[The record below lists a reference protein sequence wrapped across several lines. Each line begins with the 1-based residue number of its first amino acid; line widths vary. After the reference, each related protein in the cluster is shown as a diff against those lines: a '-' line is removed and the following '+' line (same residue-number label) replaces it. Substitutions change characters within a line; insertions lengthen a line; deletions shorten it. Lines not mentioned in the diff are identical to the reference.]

1 MPLGEYEPAARRY
14 FSIYAF
20 LRSKHSIV
28 IGNAEPKSVRAHV
41 CVRNISRFVALRRC
55 RQNPLFGQ
63 SNIPQGA
70 RTCRGGLET
79 KVHIF

>member
-1 MPLGEYEPAARRY
+1 
-14 FSIYAF
+14 

-41 CVRNISRFVALRRC
+41 CVRNVSASSRSGVA

-63 SNIPQGA
+63 SNQASARAQG
-70 RTCRGGLET
+70 TCRGGLET
-79 KVHIF
+79 KVYLF